1 MRVKKKFLKAA
12 VAFCMITLAWTGTV
26 AQAKPVTLSF
36 FAVGDYDGQLKAEV
50 SAAQPGVARFAAA
63 VKKQRQTAD
72 SLFFVST
79 GNLLSGTA
87 ESELTEGMALVSVF
101 NDLRLD
107 AMGLGTADL
116 KWPTELLAKQ
126 AEAARY
132 AYIGLTTVL
141 SPENKTLSVPYKLL
155 KRNGIKVGFLS
166 VNKQDFADGIL
177 SADHILSGAEKVQ
190 TYITALQNEKADI
203 IVLLTDIEAVEMIQ
217 SLLDNLTGIDL
228 VVADT
233 PPVFNGQIGGAVLI
247 GAGQGGRS
255 FSRSDVIYDKE
266 TDTITD
272 VRTIQCDVA
281 SDGETDMAYE
291 AFLQRLEAKVSFLK
305 QRELGRA
312 ENELWHNPSGVSLLA
327 QFVTDTVKTAVDA
340 EIALLYG
347 GEIGGGLR
355 KGSITKGDMYRI
367 FPETSEVV
375 VARMNGRNLKQL
387 LYDGL
392 MNNTN
397 GILMFS
403 GVSVCYDDNKQG
415 ISKLAI
421 MMADGLPFEEERSYR
436 IAMSK
441 QVLAHYQEQM
451 EGDAIEFTGVSWRGY
466 MEKAVRGQDIAAAED
481 NRLTILPYT
490 GSY

>member
-1 MRVKKKFLKAA
+1 MKKKFLKAA
-12 VAFCMITLAWTGTV
+12 VAFCLITFVWSGTA
-26 AQAKPVTLSF
+26 AQAKPVSLSF
-36 FAVGDYDGQLKAEV
+36 FAIGNYAGQLKAETTT
-50 SAAQPGVARFAAA
+50 AQPGVARFAAA
-63 VKKQRQTAD
+63 VKKQRQTTG
-72 SLFFVST
+72 SVIFVGT

-107 AMGLGTADL
+107 VMGLGTADL
-116 KWPTELLAKQ
+116 KWPAELLARQ
-126 AEAARY
+126 AEEARY

-177 SADHILSGAEKVQ
+177 SADHILSGAEKIQ
-190 TYITALQNEKADI
+190 TYVTALQNEKADI

-233 PPVFNGQIGGAVLI
+233 PPEFNGQISGAALI

-255 FSRSDVIYDKE
+255 FCRSDIVYDKE
-266 TDTITD
+266 TDTITA
-272 VRTIQCDVA
+272 VQTIQCDVA
-281 SDGETDMAYE
+281 SDGETDLAYE
-291 AFLQRLEAKVSFLK
+291 AFLQRLDAKVSFLK

-312 ENELWHNPSGVSLLA
+312 EIELWHNPSGVSLLA

-355 KGSITKGDMYRI
+355 KGIITRGDMYRI
-367 FPETSEVV
+367 FPETSEVIITPIS
-375 VARMNGRNLKQL
+375 GRNLKQL

-392 MNNTN
+392 TNNTN
-397 GILMFS
+397 GIIMFS

-415 ISKLAI
+415 LNKIAI
-421 MMADGLPFEEERSYR
+421 MMSDGLPFDEERTYR

-451 EGDAIEFTGVSWRGY
+451 VGDAVEFTGVSWRGY
-466 MEKAVRGQDIAAAED
+466 LTEAFRGQDIAAAVD
-481 NRLTILPYT
+481 TRLTILPYT
-490 GSY
+490 GGY